1 MLKIIESKF
10 ITSAT
15 SINEAPITNLPE
27 FVMVGRSNVG
37 KSSFINALCNR
48 KKLAYVGKT
57 PGKTRL
63 INLFQI
69 NEDFI
74 LTDLPGYGFAQR
86 SPIEQEKWR
95 KKIERYLR
103 NREEIV
109 SIIHLLDARH
119 DIQKN
124 DYQMMEWLKFYDI
137 PSVIIL
143 TKIDTLKRGQI
154 VQNINKV
161 QEELNK
167 PVIGFSA
174 KTKQGRNEVIK
185 YISDIITQ
193 KALK

>member
-1 MLKIIESKF
+1 MLKIVNSSF

-15 SINEAPITNLPE
+15 SIDQAPKTNLPE

-48 KKLAYVGKT
+48 KKLAYVGKR

-86 SPIEQEKWR
+86 SPIETEKWR

-103 NREEIV
+103 EREEIV

-124 DYQMMEWLKFYDI
+124 DYQMMEWLKYYEI
-137 PSVIIL
+137 PSLIIL
-143 TKIDTLKRGQI
+143 TKIDAIKKSQI
-154 VQNINKV
+154 KININKV

-174 KTKQGRNEVIK
+174 KTKQGRNEVLK
-185 YISDIITQ
+185 YVSDIISQ
-193 KALK
+193 KH

>member
-1 MLKIIESKF
+1 MIKIVNSNF

-15 SINEAPITNLPE
+15 SIDEAPVTNLPE

-48 KKLAYVGKT
+48 KRLAYVGKT

-86 SPIEQEKWR
+86 SPIETEKWR

-103 NREEIV
+103 ERKDI
-109 SIIHLLDARH
+109 SCIIHLLDARH

-124 DYQMMEWLKFYDI
+124 DYQMIEWLKYYEI
-137 PSVIIL
+137 PSLIVL

-154 VQNINKV
+154 KLNINKV

-174 KTKQGRNEVIK
+174 KSKQGRNEVLK
-185 YISDIITQ
+185 YISEIITT
-193 KALK
+193 KKH